1 MNKFRNKITEEILNG
16 ECVKGLPTEVIIRA
30 KSKLILIIGATS
42 LIDLKSPPSNNLEKL
57 QGNRQGQYSIRV
69 NAKYRICFEWVS
81 NEAFEIEFIDY
92 HK

>member
-1 MNKFRNKITEEILNG
+1 MNKFKNKITEEILNG
-16 ECVKGLPTEVIIRA
+16 EYIKGLPTDVIIRA
-30 KSKLILIIGATS
+30 KSKLILIIGATN

-57 QGNRQGQYSIRV
+57 QGDRQGQYSIRV
-69 NAKYRICFEWVS
+69 NAKYRICFEWIN